1 MLCITQTTDCC
12 LVHYNQKNRNLNNDA
27 TGHSVLSCCTSCKP
41 FQCFICASDNF
52 TQPEFRV
59 FVNFK
64 TSMLPFALCFF
75 TIDIVLDRYLFT
87 LYNFGFD
94 SLTRTTCIIIVF
106 NLRLFAFFEIG
117 LA

>member
-1 MLCITQTTDCC
+1 
-12 LVHYNQKNRNLNNDA
+12 
-27 TGHSVLSCCTSCKP
+27 
-41 FQCFICASDNF
+41 
-52 TQPEFRV
+52 
-59 FVNFK
+59 
-64 TSMLPFALCFF
+64 MLPFALCFF

-94 SLTRTTCIIIVF
+94 SLTRTTCIIVF